1 MTQACTFTLIEKV
14 LCLGKGERK
23 RNASHRGMSFFF
35 DVRGDAW
42 QRSISMAPQRLLIG
56 VALMLTSS
64 LPACA
69 NVAAYERGKLAH
81 PTMAPGDATSVA
93 REHVYAIQEGAMGG
107 SVGASSG
114 CGCN

>member
-1 MTQACTFTLIEKV
+1 MAMTP
-14 LCLGKGERK
+14 R
-23 RNASHRGMSFFF
+23 
-35 DVRGDAW
+35 
-42 QRSISMAPQRLLIG
+42 RSITC
-56 VALMLTSS
+56 VALILAST

-81 PTMAPGDATSVA
+81 PTMVPSDATSVA